1 MRSYLLLS
9 LMVGSGFSA
18 SLLPF
23 LTNTS
28 TSSVHQSLLYV
39 YNRTAAKTSY
49 IADKLEDSLEG
60 INLEQHIADISQSS
74 LQMVTSMVD
83 SNPLDKVKAISSK
96 VIEFYKSLDVSSL
109 NVRFHLIYDKIV
121 PDITSISYIC
131 PAECPT
137 CPQAYLE
144 ILCRICCPDLYDE
157 PMNVPSMLMDHFD
170 HFVSWITK
178 SSAFKGLKVIYQHWA
193 RSLSSDR
200 KFVSSNPTE
209 LKTFIRNF
217 QWMQVSLET
226 GTMDHKMEPIDSDLV
241 GETFL
246 PEAVCGYY
254 EQGGLRA
261 PQGRVMG
268 GSVVGKSSMFPWQLS
283 LATGYYGVFYQHRCG
298 ASLLTQTWA
307 LTAAHCTNKLDS
319 PAGLVL
325 MGGFTDMN
333 NKETAQIR
341 SVERIIQHSK
351 FLARLY
357 ENDICLLKMKRP
369 VVFTPSLLPVCL
381 PAPTRSSQPDF
392 ASR

>member
-1 MRSYLLLS
+1 MRSYMLLS
-9 LMVGSGFSA
+9 LLVAPGFSA

-23 LTNTS
+23 LTNS
-28 TSSVHQSLLYV
+28 SSSVQESFLSVL
-39 YNRTAAKTSY
+39 NKTAAKTSY
-49 IADKLEDSLEG
+49 IANKLEDTLEG
-60 INLEQHIADISQSS
+60 INLEQHLADISKSS
-74 LQMVTSMVD
+74 LAMVTSLVD
-83 SNPLDKVKAISSK
+83 SNPLDKVEAISSK
-96 VIEFYKSLDVSSL
+96 VIEFYNSIDISSL
-109 NVRFHLIYDKIV
+109 NVRFHLIYEKIV
-121 PDITSISYIC
+121 PDLSAITYLC
-131 PAECPT
+131 PEECST
-137 CPQAYLE
+137 CAQTYLE

-178 SSAFKGLKVIYQHWA
+178 SSAFKGLKVIYQTWT
-193 RSLSSDR
+193 RSLSSDS
-200 KFVSSNPTE
+200 KPVSSNPTE

-226 GTMDHKMEPIDSDLV
+226 GTMDHKMEPIASELK

-246 PEAVCGYY
+246 PETVCGYY
-254 EQGGLRA
+254 EQGGQRA

-268 GSVVGKSSMFPWQLS
+268 GSLVGKSSMFPWQLS

-298 ASLLTQTWA
+298 ASLLSQTWA
-307 LTAAHCTNKLDS
+307 VTAAHCTNKLDS

-341 SVERIIQHSK
+341 SVETILQHPL
-351 FLARLY
+351 FLPRLY

-381 PAPTRSSQPDF
+381 PPGTDSSEPDF
-392 ASR
+392 DLR

>member
-9 LMVGSGFSA
+9 LLVAPGFSA

-28 TSSVHQSLLYV
+28 SSVQESLLSV
-39 YNRTAAKTSY
+39 LNKTAAKTSY
-49 IADKLEDSLEG
+49 IANKLEDTLEG
-60 INLEQHIADISQSS
+60 INLEQHLADISKSS
-74 LQMVTSMVD
+74 LAMVTSIVD
-83 SNPLDKVKAISSK
+83 SNPLDKVEAISSK
-96 VIEFYKSLDVSSL
+96 VIEFYNSIDISSL
-109 NVRFHLIYDKIV
+109 NVRFHLIYEKIV
-121 PDITSISYIC
+121 PDLSSIIYLC
-131 PAECPT
+131 PEECST
-137 CPQAYLE
+137 CALVYLE

-178 SSAFKGLKVIYQHWA
+178 SSAFKGLKVIYQTWA
-193 RSLSSDR
+193 RSLSSDS
-200 KFVSSNPTE
+200 KPVSSNPTE

-226 GTMDHKMEPIDSDLV
+226 GTMDHKMEPIASDLV

-246 PEAVCGYY
+246 PETVCGYY
-254 EQGGLRA
+254 EQGGQRA

-268 GSVVGKSSMFPWQLS
+268 GSLVGKSSMFPWQLS

-298 ASLLTQTWA
+298 ASLLSQTWA
-307 LTAAHCTNKLDS
+307 VTAAHCTNKLDS

-341 SVERIIQHSK
+341 SVETILQHPL
-351 FLARLY
+351 FLPRLY

-381 PAPTRSSQPDF
+381 PPGTDSSEPDF
-392 ASR
+392 DLR